1 MAEPKKE
8 TCEECACFLP
18 YFVVA
23 QERGIPESIIKDP
36 TNPNK
41 CKMFCARNFR
51 ETKKEN
57 PICSKS
63 EFLKRDGSGLT
74 WQELDEQKEKREEKK
89 LKNRTLLISI
99 IALVISIIS
108 LVIGVLSHFYPF
120 LFFENTKNL

>member
-1 MAEPKKE
+1 MAQPKKE

-23 QERGIPESIIKDP
+23 QERGIPENIISDS

-41 CKMFCARNFR
+41 YKMFCAKNFR

-57 PICSKS
+57 PICS
-63 EFLKRDGSGLT
+63 EFLKREGSGLA
-74 WQELDEQKEKREEKK
+74 WQKLDEQKEKREEKK

-99 IALVISIIS
+99 FALIISIIS
-108 LVIGVLSHFYPF
+108 LVIGILSHFN
-120 LFFENTKNL
+120 LF